1 MITISQ
7 DAEARLRTR
16 PDAETSA
23 KRLRTTTASHGTEP
37 PCPRAPTAVRRADTH
52 TAAVLSHAGA
62 APVGRRMP
70 RHSQCACPRPIRA
83 AGPRLAV
90 PLAAALMSLVG
101 CQQLPSWT
109 VWKPLWR
116 SQTPETTRSDDE
128 FTPSVDTPMIGEYV
142 TFAGLNLVTLEGVG
156 LVVGLDGTGGD
167 PPPSAYRTAM
177 LDEMQRRGVRNPNAI
192 LRSPNTA
199 LVIVRAYL
207 PPMVRKGEHF
217 DVEVRLPENS
227 NATSLAGGRLLETY
241 LSEQAV
247 VPGRG
252 VLKGHIFAKAKGPI
266 LVSAGLDDSESLAGV
281 LRRGRILGGGVS
293 LKQRD
298 LSIYLRNDFRSVRNS
313 KRIADRIGQR
323 FHAYDRYGQKI
334 PMAEAKTDQLIV
346 LRVPARYKDN
356 FPRYL
361 EVIRNIA
368 FRESPVARRV
378 RIERLKREL
387 MRGETAERAAIQLE
401 AIGNEA
407 LPILKSALRSSDPE
421 VRFHAATA
429 LAYLE
434 DPSGL
439 QTLAEAA
446 RDERAF
452 RVFALAAMATVDEPE
467 SRLLLRE
474 LTNAQPLPSGGWY
487 DSAELRYGAFRALW
501 TLDPRDP
508 FLNGEH
514 LNDEYWLH
522 VLPTDG
528 PPIVHL
534 THRMRAEI
542 VLFGDS
548 QQLRTPIA
556 VRAGNHILV
565 TAPPASDR
573 IVVSRYQVGLP
584 DERREVSTRLADVIR
599 ACAELGATYPDVVQ
613 MLIQAKYQ
621 HNLTGRLEI
630 DALPKAG
637 RIYVRRSRDRVQRAP
652 VGRPVLAPNMFDN
665 HASPEVAADPDSE
678 PDRLPSTDTPEKP
691 NDDDAPPS
699 TRDVPDDAGGAD
711 PRADVSP
718 ADRLR
723 SAPAAGGNTGAP
735 PTDAATGTDVGRA
748 SLVGGDLD

>member
-1 MITISQ
+1 MTTICK
-7 DAEARLRTR
+7 DADFRMRRFAAGDHAELEGSTR
-16 PDAETSA
+16 PSGESVDGET
-23 KRLRTTTASHGTEP
+23 
-37 PCPRAPTAVRRADTH
+37 D
-52 TAAVLSHAGA
+52 
-62 APVGRRMP
+62 GRRP
-70 RHSQCACPRPIRA
+70 RSSIHSDRARRHTVVARGRA
-83 AGPRLAV
+83 ARRFRFGCLAIAALS
-90 PLAAALMSLVG
+90 LAASAG

-116 SQTPETTRSDDE
+116 SQTPESTDTADD
-128 FTPSVDTPMIGEYV
+128 FTPSVDTPMIGDYV

-177 LDEMQRRGVRNPNAI
+177 LDEMKRRGVRNPNAI
-192 LRSPNTA
+192 LRSPHTA

-207 PPMVRKGEHF
+207 PPMIRKGERF

-266 LVSAGLDDSESLAGV
+266 LVSAGLGDAQSLAGV
-281 LRRGRILGGGVS
+281 LRRGRILGGGIS

-334 PMAEAKTDQLIV
+334 PLAEAKTDQLIV
-346 LRVPARYKDN
+346 LRVPTRYKDN

-378 RIERLKREL
+378 RIERLKQDL
-387 MRGETAERAAIQLE
+387 MRGETAERSAIQLE
-401 AIGNEA
+401 AIGHEA
-407 LPILKSALRSSDPE
+407 LPILKAALRSPDPE

-439 QTLAEAA
+439 QELAQAA
-446 RDERAF
+446 RNERAF
-452 RVFALAAMATVDEPE
+452 RIFALAAMATVDEPE

-474 LTNAQPLPSGGWY
+474 LTNAQRLPSGEWY

-508 FLNGEH
+508 FLNGEK
-514 LNDEYWLH
+514 LNDEFWLH
-522 VLPTDG
+522 VLPTEG

-542 VLFGDS
+542 VLFGGD
-548 QQLRTPIA
+548 QVLRTPIA

-565 TAPPASDR
+565 TAPAASDR
-573 IVVSRYQVGLP
+573 IVVSRYQVGMP

-599 ACAELGATYPDVVQ
+599 ACAEVGATYPDVVQ

-637 RIYVRRSRDRVQRAP
+637 RVYVRHRPNRAQKAP
-652 VGRPVLAPNMFDN
+652 VGRPVLTPNMFDN
-665 HASPEVAADPDSE
+665 HAGPAFQDHGDGPNTPAEPSGDSVGPEPGTRGSGSSAGGDATRDETAPDAAAADPFVGKSPERVSE
-678 PDRLPSTDTPEKP
+678 RSPRTAPD
-691 NDDDAPPS
+691 
-699 TRDVPDDAGGAD
+699 
-711 PRADVSP
+711 
-718 ADRLR
+718 
-723 SAPAAGGNTGAP
+723 
-735 PTDAATGTDVGRA
+735 GTVGRA
-748 SLVGGDLD
+748 SLVGGELD

>member
-1 MITISQ
+1 MITIRQHVEPRPRRRPSA
-7 DAEARLRTR
+7 DAFTAGSPTPGAAAQAPTPLAARM
-16 PDAETSA
+16 
-23 KRLRTTTASHGTEP
+23 RTTGPS
-37 PCPRAPTAVRRADTH
+37 RSTH
-52 TAAVLSHAGA
+52 A
-62 APVGRRMP
+62 APVCDACSPAGRR
-70 RHSQCACPRPIRA
+70 RAGRPQPAGRTRVHAKRA
-83 AGPRLAV
+83 QQAMW
-90 PLAAALMSLVG
+90 LAALLVGLAG

-116 SQTPETTRSDDE
+116 SQTPEKTTFDDE
-128 FTPSVDTPMIGEYV
+128 FTPSVETPMIGDYV

-207 PPMVRKGEHF
+207 PPMVRKGERF

-266 LVSAGLDDSESLAGV
+266 LVSAGLGDRESLAGV
-281 LRRGRILGGGVS
+281 LRRGRILGGGIS

-401 AIGNEA
+401 AIGSEA
-407 LPILKSALRSSDPE
+407 LPILKSALRSDDPE

-439 QTLAEAA
+439 QILAEAA

-452 RVFALAAMATVDEPE
+452 RIFALAAMATVDEPE

-508 FLNGEH
+508 FLNGER

-522 VLPTDG
+522 ELPTDG

-542 VLFGDS
+542 VLFGDD

-599 ACAELGATYPDVVQ
+599 ACAELGATYPDIVQ

-637 RIYVRRSRDRVQRAP
+637 RIYVRRRNQSVQRTP
-652 VGRPVLAPNMFDN
+652 VGHPVLAPNMFDN
-665 HASPEVAADPDSE
+665 HASPEPDEDREDVPELPLAADGSGPATDEPGTEPQRTPSE
-678 PDRLPSTDTPEKP
+678 DTA
-691 NDDDAPPS
+691 DAPRRHGSDTSSMPPS
-699 TRDVPDDAGGAD
+699 TAA
-711 PRADVSP
+711 ASSP
-718 ADRLR
+718 AD
-723 SAPAAGGNTGAP
+723 AAAEP
-735 PTDAATGTDVGRA
+735 DVGRA
-748 SLVGGDLD
+748 SLVGGDIE